1 MYPTKPLGRIYVEKT
16 PEQCYLGCRNSQKTW
31 GASNGTNTQVMA
43 FIIKKWKA
51 KINGKQPYNV
61 RDPPEREGL
70 EKSKRERGIL

>member
-1 MYPTKPLGRIYVEKT
+1 MNSAVLVVATHRRLG
-16 PEQCYLGCRNSQKTW
+16 

-43 FIIKKWKA
+43 YIIKKWKA
-51 KINGKQPYNV
+51 MINEKQLYNV